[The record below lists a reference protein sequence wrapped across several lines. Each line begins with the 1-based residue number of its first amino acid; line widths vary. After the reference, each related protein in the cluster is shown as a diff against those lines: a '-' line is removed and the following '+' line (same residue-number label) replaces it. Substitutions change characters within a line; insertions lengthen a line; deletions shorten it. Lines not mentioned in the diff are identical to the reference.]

1 MGRRRAL
8 NFDID
13 DDIDLDWKPEPLELE
28 LEGSSGE
35 GPPETE
41 QEPTPPD
48 DQTDSLL
55 SLLSGGI
62 SRPVY
67 GTSKTP
73 YRGALTII
81 EYDFN
86 PRMIETIRD
95 TDKVMIRFPFG
106 GIKLTDGDTSNGS
119 KRETK
124 EEVGLSLGKL
134 TRRNFVGKLSGGPN
148 CTLYVFAKILPF
160 ALRHKVVL
168 GEEQLDHASMLIPTV
183 DRNVDL
189 GLFSWNHANAWRLF
203 QRWKVGKTY

>member
-1 MGRRRAL
+1 MGRRAL

-28 LEGSSGE
+28 LEEPSE
-35 GPPETE
+35 EDPLETE
-41 QEPTPPD
+41 QEPTPPNN
-48 DQTDSLL
+48 QTDSLL

-62 SRPVY
+62 SRPAY
-67 GTSKTP
+67 NTSKTP

-86 PRMIETIRD
+86 PRMIETILD
-95 TDKVMIRFPFG
+95 KDKVMIRFPFG

-119 KRETK
+119 KRETR

-134 TRRNFVGKLSGGPN
+134 TQRNFVGGLSGGPN
-148 CTLYVFAKILPF
+148 CTLYIFAKTLS
-160 ALRHKVVL
+160 AKLRHKVIL
-168 GEEQLDHASMLIPTV
+168 GEEQRDHASMLMTTV

-189 GLFSWNHANAWRLF
+189 GLFSRNHANAWRLF